1 MLCMRVPLASRGYSA
16 KKLAD
21 NMEAE
26 IMQVI
31 LDEARESYQEEIVV
45 ELPSN
50 TIADLESNVER
61 AASWLQSSSSTSRSS
76 TWTFFQRKGK
86 SMHKSQRQGRKNG

>member
-61 AASWLQSSSSTSRSS
+61 AASWLQSLPRALHARSVGDRH
-76 TWTFFQRKGK
+76 FPR
-86 SMHKSQRQGRKNG
+86 